1 MQVISKSSPIAAFPS
16 RVADPTA
23 RTPIQ
28 SILRVPTLLQCSLI
42 RYVSRASTLIA
53 VRKGDC
59 LIPLR
64 PFPQKPSLL
73 STEGHCTFAQ
83 AVTRHHAPCAMV
95 RTLGR
100 PMQLKM
106 HAILATFLLGGCAG
120 IRMQIPQ
127 MTPYTKAVMLERF
140 EEGIPPSLD
149 LPADERQR
157 FAHRAADPIHGAAIT
172 MCDRIFG
179 PEHGCAS
186 RLSRYRLT
194 VKPQSPVVNAH
205 IDLKNTITVYGGL
218 IRLVGSDDE
227 LAAVLAHE
235 YAHGLLGHVRG
246 KMQNIIVGTL
256 VGMAA
261 GAAVGAAAGDDPD
274 DVAEAATIGA
284 ETGQLA
290 GVRAY
295 SQAMENEADH
305 VGLFILRE
313 AGYEMEAASHLHMR
327 LLNATRSAPRGK
339 EDPTLLYIRTHPGS
353 RERIQKLIGAERMI
367 EDGHLS
373 PVWKR

>member
-1 MQVISKSSPIAAFPS
+1 
-16 RVADPTA
+16 
-23 RTPIQ
+23 
-28 SILRVPTLLQCSLI
+28 
-42 RYVSRASTLIA
+42 
-53 VRKGDC
+53 
-59 LIPLR
+59 
-64 PFPQKPSLL
+64 
-73 STEGHCTFAQ
+73 
-83 AVTRHHAPCAMV
+83 MV
-95 RTLGR
+95 RATER
-100 PMQLKM
+100 PIQLKM
-106 HAILATFLLGGCAG
+106 YAILATILLGGCAD

-149 LPADERQR
+149 LPADEWQR
-157 FAHRAADPIHGAAIT
+157 FARRAAGPIHGAPIT

-186 RLSRYRLT
+186 RLSRYRVT

-218 IRLVGSDDE
+218 IRLVGSDGE

-235 YAHGLLGHVRG
+235 YAHGQLGHVRG
-246 KMQNIIVGTL
+246 KMQKIIVGTM

-290 GVRAY
+290 GRAGLQSGDGERSRPRRALHSQGGGLRNGSGVPPPHEVAEWDQVR
-295 SQAMENEADH
+295 
-305 VGLFILRE
+305 
-313 AGYEMEAASHLHMR
+313 
-327 LLNATRSAPRGK
+327 P
-339 EDPTLLYIRTHPGS
+339 P
-353 RERIQKLIGAERMI
+353 RERGSHPAFHPHPSRF
-367 EDGHLS
+367 
-373 PVWKR
+373 

>member
-1 MQVISKSSPIAAFPS
+1 
-16 RVADPTA
+16 
-23 RTPIQ
+23 
-28 SILRVPTLLQCSLI
+28 
-42 RYVSRASTLIA
+42 
-53 VRKGDC
+53 
-59 LIPLR
+59 
-64 PFPQKPSLL
+64 
-73 STEGHCTFAQ
+73 
-83 AVTRHHAPCAMV
+83 
-95 RTLGR
+95 
-100 PMQLKM
+100 MQLKI
-106 HAILATFLLGGCAG
+106 HAVLATFLLSGCAG

-127 MTPYTKAVMLERF
+127 MTPYTKAAMVERF

-149 LPADERQR
+149 LPADERQE

-179 PEHGCAS
+179 PEQSCAS

-194 VKPQSPVVNAH
+194 VKPHSPVVSAH
-205 IDLKNTITVYGGL
+205 IDLKNNITVYGGL

-246 KMQNIIVGTL
+246 KMQTIIVGTL

-261 GAAVGAAAGDDPD
+261 GAAAGAAASDDPE
-274 DVAEAATIGA
+274 DVADAAAIGA
-284 ETGQLA
+284 ETGQLV

-313 AGYEMEAASHLHMR
+313 AGYEMGAASHLHMR
-327 LLNATRSAPRGK
+327 FLNAARSASSGK
-339 EDPTLLYIRTHPGS
+339 EDPALLYIRTHPGS
-353 RERIQKLIGAERMI
+353 RERIQKLIGAECMI
-367 EDGHLS
+367 EAGHLR
-373 PVWKR
+373 PLWKR